1 MFRARQFYL
10 AFFLILAVVPAKAQ
24 EPTGSHQTAQ
34 SAVPAMADDTV
45 KKSATADPNYVIGA
59 QDVLD
64 INVWKE
70 PDVSRTVP
78 VRPDGKISLPLLN
91 DVQAAGLTP
100 AQLAAQITE
109 SLKKYVTNPQV
120 TVIVTT
126 INSQRVYILG
136 EVTRPGAFP
145 LIPGM
150 SVLQALSSAG
160 GFTQF
165 AKVKSIFVRRTRKR
179 EGNEIPVQLQGSDQR
194 QETRARYFAKS
205 RRHDRGAVAKTHE
218 DLEIHFDRRDLAR
231 ASELRSGACAAA
243 R

>member
-1 MFRARQFYL
+1 ML
-10 AFFLILAVVPAKAQ
+10 TVLPAKAQ
-24 EPTGSHQTAQ
+24 GTTSSNQTPQ
-34 SAVPAMADDTV
+34 SAVPAMAPDSAR
-45 KKSATADPNYVIGA
+45 KSATADPNYVIGA

-70 PDVSRTVP
+70 PDVSRVVP

-109 SLKKYVTNPQV
+109 SLKKYVTSPQV
-120 TVIVTT
+120 TVIVAT

-165 AKVKSIFVRRTRKR
+165 AKVKSIFVRRVENGK
-179 EGNEIPVQLQGSDQR
+179 ESKYPFN
-194 QETRARYFAKS
+194 Y
-205 RRHDRGAVAKTHE
+205 
-218 DLEIHFDRRDLAR
+218 RDVINGKKPEQDILLKA
-231 ASELRSGACAAA
+231 GDTIVVP
-243 R
+243 